1 MLQAIRGEERPVDGV
16 CQRPLMP
23 CASCLPF
30 YTLSRL
36 RLPSSGTGTTRVL
49 YPTAHNLQLS
59 VSDRACYQ
67 ALKHLV
73 AAAALSPR
81 LKGFLGPLG
90 VVQASLKM
98 HHHTLVTTM
107 LFIPLWTVSNSTTCQ
122 KGTIHKFVSISIN
135 GVPDREKP

>member
-1 MLQAIRGEERPVDGV
+1 MLY
-16 CQRPLMP
+16 L
-23 CASCLPF
+23 
-30 YTLSRL
+30 
-36 RLPSSGTGTTRVL
+36 
-49 YPTAHNLQLS
+49 TAHNLQLS
-59 VSDRACYQ
+59 VSDRAFYQ

-73 AAAALSPR
+73 AAAALSPC

-107 LFIPLWTVSNSTTCQ
+107 LFISLWTVSNSTTCQ